1 MKNETPVMTRTAG
14 PGLTLA
20 VLALLLGS
28 SVSPAAEPARAPA
41 ESVLAAVPQATW
53 IAEGQ
58 GKRIVYIF
66 IDANCPSCALLYR
79 NLRTLIEPQDL
90 QIRWVPVAVVN
101 ATSPGKAA
109 AILQA
114 PDPLATL
121 RLNEERYHGETY
133 SGGIEEDIPTTG
145 TEQKLRANEQLFNR
159 LDIPVVPTM
168 LFEDRNWN
176 TVIIQGALSPVA
188 LRKVFA
194 RLP

>member
-1 MKNETPVMTRTAG
+1 MPTMRYISFMAPKHARMRA
-14 PGLTLA
+14 LFL
-20 VLALLLGS
+20 VLALFLFAG
-28 SVSPAAEPARAPA
+28 PAAAEPADA
-41 ESVLAAVPQATW
+41 VLADLPKATW
-53 IAEGQ
+53 IAEGKGQ
-58 GKRIVYIF
+58 RIVYIF

-101 ATSPGKAA
+101 ATSLGKGA

-114 PDPLATL
+114 SEPLAAL
-121 RLNEERYHGETY
+121 RLNEEHYRGESY
-133 SGGIEEDIPTTG
+133 SGGIEEDIPTTE
-145 TEQKLRANEQLFNR
+145 TEQKLRANERLFNR

-168 LFEDRNWN
+168 LFEDRNWH

-194 RLP
+194 HLP